1 MSSELQLIFAF
12 MGGVVVTILIFIIA
26 LTTSRWAISSMR
38 KRVNNQVDKEIE
50 KARQELRSA
59 FGIKAS
65 SEDDIE

>member
-1 MSSELQLIFAF
+1 VSSELQLIFAF

-26 LTTSRWAISSMR
+26 LTTSRWAVSSMR